1 MRRNSA
7 LQRPR
12 SRVPGSSRL
21 RDLRRGG
28 ERSPPPRCLSQAEA
42 GWHRVPRF
50 EAQRRSLAIG
60 GRGVAG
66 RRRTLTSPRVSVSIA
81 VKPARRKSSRI
92 SSTSWRPRGVRARD
106 RRGARGNVAA
116 TALVTSSERAFSS
129 MRSHSTRTRSRQGN
143 LCRDPGA
150 LFKRGG
156 GQLLRRHFQVTLQ
169 CPVVAWP
176 SEVSRLG
183 GGDVEFTRSAMR
195 RRASRSMPTICT
207 HPEASPVEGD
217 LVWSG
222 PTRPSTVRSR
232 RGTQIR
238 CNHDSMYQPPERAAT
253 RSRAE
258 VMRSTF
264 SSISATRS
272 LR

>member
-1 MRRNSA
+1 MRCTSRSPRKWGSA
-7 LQRPR
+7 
-12 SRVPGSSRL
+12 SSSAAGTPLFSDPDHVLL

-92 SSTSWRPRGVRARD
+92 SSTSWRPRDVRARD

-116 TALVTSSERAFSS
+116 TALVTSSEKAFSS
-129 MRSHSTRTRSRQGN
+129 MRSHTMKTRSRQGN

-150 LFKRGG
+150 LFKREG

-195 RRASRSMPTICT
+195 RRASQSMPTICK

-217 LVWSG
+217 LVWKWTYSPFSG
-222 PTRPSTVRSR
+222 SQPTR
-232 RGTQIR
+232 
-238 CNHDSMYQPPERAAT
+238 D
-253 RSRAE
+253 
-258 VMRSTF
+258 
-264 SSISATRS
+264 
-272 LR
+272 